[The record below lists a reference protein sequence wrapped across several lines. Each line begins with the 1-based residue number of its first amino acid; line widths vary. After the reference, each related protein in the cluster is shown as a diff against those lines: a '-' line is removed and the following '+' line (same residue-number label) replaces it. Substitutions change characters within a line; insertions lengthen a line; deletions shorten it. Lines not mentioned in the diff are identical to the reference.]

1 MNKLIPLAISILTAN
16 FAFGQLPEDALRNSW
31 FMPNGSARTMAV
43 GGVMGSLGGDIT
55 ANHINPA
62 GLGLYRTS
70 EFVISPGFLLNR
82 NKFNYR
88 DSNSTVNKNVFNYGT
103 SGFVF
108 GGGSERAY
116 NKHSGA
122 FAISVNQ
129 SASFNNRTQYKGF
142 NNKSSFSEQFL
153 EELVRDKADTN
164 AALGNYIFGST
175 LAFRTYLID
184 TSNNSAGVFNGYQS
198 LVTIGTGVNQY
209 KDEKTSGGYHEI
221 ALGFGKGVD
230 DKLYL
235 GASVAIPI
243 SSFTRDLYYKES
255 DATNNTGNDFNYF
268 EFREKTT
275 SLGVG
280 IGLKGG
286 LIYKP
291 KEYIRL
297 GLAIHTPQLMSFKDK
312 VTASLTTDTEGYA
325 GKLTETSDNLNS
337 GNAGERS
344 YNLITPARV
353 IASASYVF
361 REVANTKRQRAF
373 LSADVEFVNY
383 HGARFAQSDDE
394 DFAGDDYY
402 DAVNSAVKAAYKN
415 NFNVRVGG
423 ELKFDPF
430 MFRLGA
436 AYYGSPYKD
445 EQLKASRLVT
455 TAGIGIRTHGVFVD
469 LAYTHMSNKDFN
481 FPYRLNDKANTYAE
495 QTGSKGSVM
504 LTVGFKL

>member
-1 MNKLIPLAISILTAN
+1 MTKLIPLAIFTIFTSTA
-16 FAFGQLPEDALRNSW
+16 FAQLPEDALRNGW
-31 FMPNGSARTMAV
+31 FMPNGSARTVAA
-43 GGVMGSLGGDIT
+43 GGVMASLGGDIT
-55 ANHINPA
+55 SNHINPA

-70 EFVISPGFLLNR
+70 EFVLSPGFLLNR

-88 DSNSTVNKNVFNYGT
+88 DSNSTSKKNVFNYGT

-108 GGGSERAY
+108 GGGSTRGSKWSSAV
-116 NKHSGA
+116 
-122 FAISVNQ
+122 AISVNQ
-129 SASFNNRTQYKGF
+129 SASFNNRVQYKGF

-164 AALGNYIFGST
+164 AALSNYIFGST
-175 LAFRTYLID
+175 LAFRTYLVD

-198 LVTIGTGVNQY
+198 LVPIGTGVNQF
-209 KDEKTSGGYHEI
+209 KDEKTSGGVHEI
-221 ALGFGKGVD
+221 ALGFGKGMD

-235 GASVAIPI
+235 GASVVVPI
-243 SSFTRDLYYKES
+243 SSFTKDLYYKES
-255 DATNNTGNDFNYF
+255 DATNSKTNDFNYF
-268 EFREKTT
+268 EFTEHT
-275 SLGVG
+275 SSFGVG
-280 IGLKGG
+280 VGMKAG

-297 GLAIHTPQLMSFKDK
+297 GLAIHTPSFMTFKDK

-325 GKLTETSDNLNS
+325 GKLTETSNNLNS
-337 GNAGERS
+337 GKAGERE
-344 YNLITPARV
+344 YNLMTPSRV

-383 HGARFAQSDDE
+383 HGMRFSQPDNE
-394 DFAGDDYY
+394 DYAGDDYY
-402 DAVNSAVKAAYKN
+402 DAVNNAVKSAYKN
-415 NFNVRVGG
+415 NFNFRVGG
-423 ELKFDPF
+423 ELKFDPV

-445 EQLKASRLVT
+445 DQLKASRLVT
-455 TAGIGIRTHGVFVD
+455 SAGIGIRTQGMFFD
-469 LAYTHMSNKDFN
+469 IAYAHMSNKDFN

-495 QTGSKGSVM
+495 QTGSRGNVM
-504 LTVGFKL
+504 VTLGFKL